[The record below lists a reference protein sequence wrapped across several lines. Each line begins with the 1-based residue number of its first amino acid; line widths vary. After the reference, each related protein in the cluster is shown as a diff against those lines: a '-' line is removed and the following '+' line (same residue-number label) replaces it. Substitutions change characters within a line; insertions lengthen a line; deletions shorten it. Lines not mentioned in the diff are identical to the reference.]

1 MLDLGKDRR
10 HVALQF
16 TSTRRQQVKGEQ
28 AFAAGKP
35 AIVDVRTHLEGIAP
49 KAWMPI

>member
-16 TSTRRQQVKGEQ
+16 TSTRQEQVKGETAVV
-28 AFAAGKP
+28 AFLDAAFDG
-35 AIVDVRTHLEGIAP
+35 G
-49 KAWMPI
+49 